1 MTTRTA
7 THTRTRT
14 GRSSLDKTFAA
25 VLQKSR
31 AKGGW
36 TFVVTDWT
44 AEFFGTR
51 GLVKVAGTVD
61 GHPFRSSFMALGDG
75 RHKLPIKADLRRV
88 INKNEGDT
96 VTIHLT
102 ERLGQ

>member
-1 MTTRTA
+1 MTPRPA
-7 THTRTRT
+7 THTTT
-14 GRSSLDKTFAA
+14 DRSSLDKTFAA
-25 VLQKSR
+25 TLQKSPG
-31 AKGGW
+31 KGGW

-61 GHPFRSSFMALGDG
+61 GHPFRSSFMPLGDG
-75 RHKLPIKADLRRV
+75 THKLPINADLRHM
-88 INKNEGDT
+88 ISKNESDT

-102 ERLGQ
+102 QRHG

>member
-7 THTRTRT
+7 HHTTD
-14 GRSSLDKTFAA
+14 RSSLDKTFTAA
-25 VLQKSR
+25 LQKSR

-44 AEFFGTR
+44 AQLFGTR

-61 GHPFRSSFMALGDG
+61 GHPFRSSFMALGDDS
-75 RHKLPIKADLRRV
+75 HKLPIKSDLRHL
-88 INKNEGDT
+88 INKSEGDT

-102 ERLGQ
+102 ERLGR